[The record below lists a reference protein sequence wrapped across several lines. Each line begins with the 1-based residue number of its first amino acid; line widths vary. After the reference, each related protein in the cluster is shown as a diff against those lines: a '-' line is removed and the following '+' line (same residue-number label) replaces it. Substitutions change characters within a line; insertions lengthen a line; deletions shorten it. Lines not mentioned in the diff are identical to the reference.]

1 MYRESGEILT
11 SLSLTF
17 KPRDIVATLSGGQ
30 RQILAVARA
39 VTWGRH
45 IVIMDEP
52 VAALGIRQTG
62 MVLEFVRL
70 LASRGAAVIFISH
83 NLQHVL
89 EVTDRIVVLRQ
100 GRKVADVFTRE
111 ASPEDV
117 VSWMTGAVELASGS
131 DLRAI
136 VGRLGDEAQE

>member
-1 MYRESGEILT
+1 
-11 SLSLTF
+11 
-17 KPRDIVATLSGGQ
+17 
-30 RQILAVARA
+30 
-39 VTWGRH
+39 
-45 IVIMDEP
+45 MDEP
-52 VAALGIRQTG
+52 AAALGVRQTG

-89 EVTDRIVVLRQ
+89 EVTDRIAVLRQ
-100 GRKVADVFTRE
+100 GRKVADVGTGD

-117 VSWMTGAVELASGS
+117 VAFMTGAIEHATGSG
-131 DLRAI
+131 LQAI